1 MGGTAYGYDGNGN
14 LADDGSNT
22 FTYDAKNRL
31 IQAVNPQHTSTYA
44 YDALDRR
51 VAKTV
56 DSLTT
61 KFLLDGLMEIAE
73 YDGPTD
79 ALLLR
84 YVYGPGMTAPL
95 AEVSAAG
102 NRRFLHGDAI
112 GSVVA
117 VTGDGSGG
125 GGVVDPQILAQ
136 ATATPQGGGN
146 LTVPDFAVSAGDD
159 RVLLVALGAEF
170 TKIDGVTFGGAA
182 LTQVGRVVNDRNTV
196 ALYELRE
203 AALGPGAQ
211 TGDLVVDLSNTTGG
225 GVQVTA
231 WTLTGIDQSAG
242 AVLSEAFNGSTNQ
255 TTINAS
261 VTTSAESS
269 IVVSAFGLGDPITWA
284 PGAGETQVGYVTS
297 DSAAGGT
304 STEVVGPGNHE
315 MNWSGSAARRPT
327 LLLAAYAAIGSTPP
341 DVLGAQTVPWEGEG
355 DVVFTGYTMPA
366 GDDRVLLVAVS
377 NEDGTIEG
385 VTFAGKA
392 LSQVRLVANGLN
404 DVALYELREAALG
417 AGAQSGDILVQ
428 MSGVSNDGRS
438 THAVA
443 ITVAGVDQAA
453 APLLSQAFNP
463 GAAETSIAASVGT
476 DAAKSLLVSA
486 ISLGDQVTWTPGT
499 GETQVGYVAAGT
511 AAGGA
516 SYKIVGAGSHDMNW
530 SGSAARR
537 PTLLVVA
544 YAAAPAGG
552 GGSPGNV
559 VERYAYGPHGEGL
572 DEGLGNIAFRY
583 AGHRYDAET
592 GLIYMRARYY
602 SVAIGRFLSP
612 DPIGYA
618 DGFNLYTYVANSPLN
633 FIDPTGLAGQ
643 FAAEGIRPLTQS
655 ELASQNPLRQQILYA
670 LRLSLD
676 ANRDLHQAEGG
687 DQIILASASKY
698 IVLKELLRSA
708 LKPLPKDPV
717 PSGQSGSYN
726 VNLLEHE
733 SPLGEGHTIKLHIAK
748 TLPFLWSRVKGGL
761 PGERASSFFSLS
773 HGTAVINMTLNH
785 DPGLANFLGTAAP
798 GDRRIINAGY
808 LNPVGYS
815 VTRGRGYQLDYA
827 VRIVL
832 IRNPSYSEGFNLLTA
847 YTYPKYISLDNR

>member
-1 MGGTAYGYDGNGN
+1 MLTIHDQIRELRAE
-14 LADDGSNT
+14 LACC
-22 FTYDAKNRL
+22 
-31 IQAVNPQHTSTYA
+31 
-44 YDALDRR
+44 ALTRR
-51 VAKTV
+51 ERRA
-56 DSLTT
+56 
-61 KFLLDGLMEIAE
+61 AE
-73 YDGPTD
+73 
-79 ALLLR
+79 
-84 YVYGPGMTAPL
+84 
-95 AEVSAAG
+95 AE
-102 NRRFLHGDAI
+102 L
-112 GSVVA
+112 VVR
-117 VTGDGSGG
+117 VTGASGDGQATQVTAFTVA
-125 GGVVDPQILAQ
+125 GVDQAATPILAQ
-136 ATATPQGGGN
+136 A
-146 LTVPDFAVSAGDD
+146 S
-159 RVLLVALGAEF
+159 
-170 TKIDGVTFGGAA
+170 K
-182 LTQVGRVVNDRNTV
+182 
-196 ALYELRE
+196 
-203 AALGPGAQ
+203 PGA
-211 TGDLVVDLSNTTGG
+211 TETTLSG
-225 GVQVTA
+225 
-231 WTLTGIDQSAG
+231 
-242 AVLSEAFNGSTNQ
+242 
-255 TTINAS
+255 TIA
-261 VTTSAESS
+261 TTSAKSL
-269 IVVSAFGLGDPITWA
+269 IVSAFGLGTGVTWT
-284 PGAGETQVGYVTS
+284 PGAGETLIGYSVTAGH
-297 DSAAGGT
+297 AAGGA
-304 STEVVGPGNHE
+304 SSKIAGPGSHE
-315 MNWSGSAARRPT
+315 LSWSGPAAGRPT
-327 LLLAAYAAIGSTPP
+327 LLLAAYP
-341 DVLGAQTVPWEGEG
+341 
-355 DVVFTGYTMPA
+355 
-366 GDDRVLLVAVS
+366 
-377 NEDGTIEG
+377 
-385 VTFAGKA
+385 
-392 LSQVRLVANGLN
+392 
-404 DVALYELREAALG
+404 
-417 AGAQSGDILVQ
+417 
-428 MSGVSNDGRS
+428 
-438 THAVA
+438 
-443 ITVAGVDQAA
+443 
-453 APLLSQAFNP
+453 
-463 GAAETSIAASVGT
+463 
-476 DAAKSLLVSA
+476 
-486 ISLGDQVTWTPGT
+486 
-499 GETQVGYVAAGT
+499 
-511 AAGGA
+511 
-516 SYKIVGAGSHDMNW
+516 
-530 SGSAARR
+530 
-537 PTLLVVA
+537 
-544 YAAAPAGG
+544 AAPAGG
-552 GGSPGNV
+552 GGSPGDV

-708 LKPLPKDPV
+708 LKPLPKDPL